1 MECTSCK
8 KADDRAKIKFPLA
21 RGLAD
26 PVVLLWKDDYYFIA
40 TNDNENDIGFYVRKA
55 HELEDLFVKDVKTY
69 KIFDK
74 DTENGFVQLFWAPE
88 FHVLNGSLYLLFT
101 VSDSEWNPQ
110 CHIMKL
116 KENGDILNPKDWE
129 KPIRVRGQWRL
140 FVRKR
145 H

>member
-1 MECTSCK
+1 M
-8 KADDRAKIKFPLA
+8 
-21 RGLAD
+21 RGDLLIRWF
-26 PVVLLWKDDYYFIA
+26 LLWKDDYYFIA

-55 HELEDLFVKDVKTY
+55 HELEDLFAKDVKTY
-69 KIFDK
+69 KMLDK
-74 DTENGFVQLFWAPE
+74 DTENGFIQLFWAPE

-129 KPIRVRGQWRL
+129 KPIRVRRANGGI